1 MRSLQNPLV
10 QISKYMQHSF
20 HHKKSL
26 GQHFLKSEATALEI
40 VQALKPEN
48 DTIPILEIGPG
59 LGILSKHL
67 LQLPNPIFFSELDTR
82 VISFLE
88 DELKIDPSY
97 IIYGDFLKLDLSR
110 YFSGEFLVIGNFPY
124 NISSQI
130 LFKILDFKE
139 QVPVLTG
146 MFQKEMAKRVVAKHG
161 NKEYGVI
168 TVIVQAYYDC
178 TYLFELPPT
187 AFDPPPK
194 VNSAVIRLSR
204 KATALNCDEK
214 LFKQIVKAGFNQ
226 RRKKLSNALSGIPGS
241 KEKLIALNFA
251 DKRAE
256 QLSVE
261 DFIELTKSFTTVR

>member
-1 MRSLQNPLV
+1 MQNN
-10 QISKYMQHSF
+10 F

-40 VQALKPEN
+40 VQALKPQN
-48 DTIPILEIGPG
+48 DFVPILEIGPG

-67 LQLPNPIFFSELDTR
+67 LKLPNPIYFSELDAR

-88 DELKIDPSY
+88 EELKIDPSN

-110 YFSGEFLVIGNFPY
+110 YFTGEFLVIGNFPY

-130 LFKILDFKE
+130 LFKILDFKD
-139 QVPVLTG
+139 QVPILTG
-146 MFQKEMAKRVVAKHG
+146 MFQREMAKRVVAKHG

-178 TYLFELPPT
+178 TYLFELPPS

-194 VNSAVIRLSR
+194 VNSAVIRLTR
-204 KATALNCDEK
+204 KSTPMDCDEK

-256 QLSVE
+256 QLSVN
-261 DFIELTKSFTTVR
+261 DFIALTNAFTAAE

>member
-1 MRSLQNPLV
+1 
-10 QISKYMQHSF
+10 MQHNF

-40 VQALKPEN
+40 VRALNPEN
-48 DTIPILEIGPG
+48 ENIPILEIGPG

-67 LQLPNPIFFSELDTR
+67 LKLPNPIFFSELDAR

-88 DELKIDPSY
+88 EELKIDPSF
-97 IIYGDFLKLDLSR
+97 IIYGDFLKLDLAR
-110 YFSGEFLVIGNFPY
+110 YFNGEFLVIGNFPY

-130 LFKILDFKE
+130 LFKILDFKA
-139 QVPVLTG
+139 QVPILTG

-168 TVIVQAYYDC
+168 TVLVQAHYEC
-178 TYLFELPPT
+178 NYLFELPPS
-187 AFDPPPK
+187 AFEPPPK
-194 VNSAVIRLSR
+194 VNSAVIRLTR
-204 KATALNCDEK
+204 KSTIIDYDEK

-241 KEKLIALNFA
+241 KEKLVGLNFA

-256 QLSVE
+256 QLSVK
-261 DFIELTKSFTTVR
+261 DFIDLTKALTAVK

>member
-1 MRSLQNPLV
+1 MRSLHKQEV
-10 QISKYMQHSF
+10 KFSIYMQNNF

-48 DTIPILEIGPG
+48 ETIPILEIGPG

-67 LQLPNPIFFSELDTR
+67 LKLPNPVYFSELDTR
-82 VISFLE
+82 VITFLE
-88 DELKIDPSY
+88 EELKIDPSY

-110 YFSGEFLVIGNFPY
+110 YFKGEFLVIGNFPY

-130 LFKILDFKE
+130 LFKILDFKD
-139 QVPVLTG
+139 QIPVLTG
-146 MFQKEMAKRVVAKHG
+146 MFQKEMAKRVVANHG

-178 TYLFELPPT
+178 KYLFELAPE

-194 VNSAVIRLSR
+194 VNSAVIRLTR
-204 KATALNCDEK
+204 KATSLNCDEK

-256 QLSVE
+256 QLSVS
-261 DFIELTKSFTTVR
+261 DFIELTRTFANAE

>member
-1 MRSLQNPLV
+1 M
-10 QISKYMQHSF
+10 
-20 HHKKSL
+20 

-40 VQALKPEN
+40 VEALQPPDE
-48 DTIPILEIGPG
+48 TIPILEIGPG

-67 LQLPNPIFFSELDTR
+67 LKLPNPIFFSELDHR
-82 VISFLE
+82 VITFLQE
-88 DELKIDPSY
+88 ELHIDPEH
-97 IIYGDFLKLDLSR
+97 IIYGDFLKLDLSG
-110 YFSGEFLVIGNFPY
+110 YFSGKFLVIGNFPY

-130 LFKILDFKE
+130 LFKILDFKD
-139 QVPVLTG
+139 QVPILTG
-146 MFQKEMAKRVVAKHG
+146 MFQKEMAKRVVATHG

-168 TVIVQAYYDC
+168 TAIVQAYYDC
-178 TYLFELPPT
+178 TYLFELPPS

-194 VNSAVIRLSR
+194 VNSAVIRLTR
-204 KATALNCDEK
+204 KTSPLNCDEK

-256 QLSVE
+256 QLSVN
-261 DFIELTKSFTTVR
+261 DFIELTRAFSSSE